1 MALKKVPGQHDS
13 APLLKNAAALAAA
26 FVLTFTVAAT
36 LPAYPTD
43 TDVIA
48 AEFWTELDPAV
59 DLEQGGVISQNEA
72 IRRTLEEARIVVSG
86 MIYGFEVRYV
96 PSDRARQVEEELE
109 VEPRALIPA
118 GDPALQVLDV
128 RTHENKYYVHIR
140 YDLAD
145 YQTARLQSWS
155 SNTFESV
162 AGRGTSPL
170 YEGYRA
176 KFDSLDQAIKNA
188 IREYVRRQIKNKPRQ
203 IEARVLLAEPPY
215 TIIDA
220 GGFHSKVRIKVDLRD
235 VLPYS
240 AY

>member
-1 MALKKVPGQHDS
+1 MALKKIPNQHYS
-13 APLLKNAAALAAA
+13 APHPVHAAALAAA
-26 FVLTFTVAAT
+26 FILSFTVAAS

-43 TDVIA
+43 NDVIA

-59 DLEQGGVISQNEA
+59 DLEQGGVISQDEA
-72 IRRTLEEARIVVSG
+72 IRRTLEEARIVLSG

-109 VEPRALIPA
+109 VEARALIPA
-118 GDPALQVLDV
+118 GDPALRVLDV
-128 RTHENKYYVHIR
+128 RTNENRYYVHIR

-162 AGRGTSPL
+162 AGRGTAPL

-176 KFDSLDQAIKNA
+176 KFDSFEQAIKNA
-188 IREYVRRQIKNKPRQ
+188 VREYVRRQIKNKPRQ
-203 IEARVLLAEPPY
+203 IEARVLLVEPPY

-220 GGFHSKVRIKVDLRD
+220 GGFHSKVRIKVDLRE